1 MHTCTG
7 FCGSDSDFDSRLA
20 SRESAPPRRSR
31 RARRAGETLDAHAR
45 GEQFREMRVS
55 SSCLRAAQ
63 VCAARGLRC
72 APLRGFSGKVS
83 STFFTKEH
91 EYARVEGSTAV
102 CGVSNYA
109 QAALGDVVFV
119 SLPQVGAVFKK
130 GCVGMRRRRR
140 RGGARVRACVL
151 PHRFS
156 PSPYPAAQRGHGR
169 RGERQGGVGR
179 LRAAQRH
186 RGRRQHD
193 RVGHARALRPPRR
206 RRRFSVLL
214 AWLRGALQ
222 LHRRAPHLERRRP
235 RRSPTAASP
244 ALSPQALVN
253 SAAESDAW
261 FVKLTLG
268 PGADAETKTLLDAK
282 AYKAHCDA
290 DAASH

>member
-1 MHTCTG
+1 MASNVFCGLSVQQEVHQCTCTL
-7 FCGSDSDFDSRLA
+7 CGGLRVVVVGSRVA
-20 SRESAPPRRSR
+20 NSR
-31 RARRAGETLDAHAR
+31 RARTR

-140 RGGARVRACVL
+140 RGGARVRTCVL
-151 PHRFS
+151 PHRFLAV
-156 PSPYPAAQRGHGR
+156 PSSR
-169 RGERQGGVGR
+169 
-179 LRAAQRH
+179 RAARSWPPW
-186 RGRRQHD
+186 
-193 RVGHARALRPPRR
+193 RASRR
-206 RRRFSVLL
+206 RRTFTRRSAAPWPPSTQPCRTRPCVAPTSEAPPFLCVACLVAS
-214 AWLRGALQ
+214 AA

-244 ALSPQALVN
+244 ALLPQALVN